1 MIKKTKYLII
11 FLFLLSCGYSP
22 IYQSS
27 NEMNLKLASINYSG
41 DKEIGRE
48 IIKGLEK
55 FKKSSNSNIFDA
67 GFVVTKKEII
77 VTKDKKGDPSSF
89 RTTIEIDLNLIYQ
102 KDNKVFTKK
111 FIEESTYDSM
121 ENKFE
126 LNKNKN
132 KLEKNIV
139 VKILNDINIY
149 FNIIQND
156 L

>member
-11 FLFLLSCGYSP
+11 FLILLSCGYSP

-27 NEMNLKLASINYSG
+27 NEINLKLASINYSG
-41 DKEIGRE
+41 DKKIGRE
-48 IIKGLEK
+48 IIKSLKK

-67 GFVVTKKEII
+67 SFVVTKKEII

-89 RTTIEIDLNLIYQ
+89 RTTIEINLDLIHQ
-102 KDNKVFTKK
+102 KDDKVFTKT

-126 LNKNKN
+126 LNKYKN
-132 KLEKNIV
+132 KLEENIV

-156 L
+156 F